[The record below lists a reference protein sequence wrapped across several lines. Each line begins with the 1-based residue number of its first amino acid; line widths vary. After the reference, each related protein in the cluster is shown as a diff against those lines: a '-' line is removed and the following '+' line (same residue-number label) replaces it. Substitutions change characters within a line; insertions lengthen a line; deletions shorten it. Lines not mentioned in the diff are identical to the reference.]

1 MSNKET
7 KNIKPRI
14 LYLDMAYTIKM
25 VRERSLEQ
33 ELTSRECGGYFDHVW
48 GVHPIADIPENRKPT
63 NDGFKVS
70 TVEFS
75 KNQTIIEGSS
85 SYYSFLRFFF
95 PLNFLV
101 SQIRFFIYL
110 VRLVKRERI
119 SIILCVDPYFLGLI
133 GKFLKMF
140 TKARLVIWVV
150 ANYDEIFEANGA
162 LGAPRILRR
171 RWIEKIVH
179 RSVFRSADLVAGG
192 NKNNLQFALNNGAS
206 LDKSTIFTNGKL
218 IHQQHLLERGLREKD
233 ALFLTSPAKY
243 HFIYVGRLLDV
254 KFPDDV
260 LLAFNLICKVVPECA
275 LIMAGEGP
283 MREDLKKMAL
293 EMQVESKVHF
303 VGSINQNRLVN
314 LLGGCFAVLS
324 PLTGRSLVEAA
335 LAGLPIVAYDRDWQL
350 DFVGKSGAGI
360 VVPFRDWQKMGDAA
374 IHLIKDPELA
384 KQMGNIARKTGLITV
399 DTKAIYAHEQK
410 EFIKILEAK

>member
-1 MSNKET
+1 
-7 KNIKPRI
+7 
-14 LYLDMAYTIKM
+14 
-25 VRERSLEQ
+25 
-33 ELTSRECGGYFDHVW
+33 
-48 GVHPIADIPENRKPT
+48 
-63 NDGFKVS
+63 
-70 TVEFS
+70 
-75 KNQTIIEGSS
+75 
-85 SYYSFLRFFF
+85 
-95 PLNFLV
+95 
-101 SQIRFFIYL
+101 
-110 VRLVKRERI
+110 
-119 SIILCVDPYFLGLI
+119 
-133 GKFLKMF
+133 MF

-233 ALFLTSPAKY
+233 ALFVTSPAKY

-260 LLAFNLICKVVPECA
+260 LLEFNLICKVVPECA

-283 MREDLKKMAL
+283 MREDLKKMTL
-293 EMQVESKVHF
+293 EMQIESKVHLM
-303 VGSINQNRLVN
+303 GNINQNKLAN
-314 LLGGCFAVLS
+314 LLAGCFAVLS

-350 DFVGKSGAGI
+350 DFVGNNGAGI
-360 VVPFRDWQKMGDAA
+360 VVPFRDWQKMGEAA
-374 IHLIKDPELA
+374 ISLIKDPQLSS
-384 KQMGNIARKTGLITV
+384 KMGISSRKTGLGFV
-399 DTKAIYAHEQK
+399 DTKEIYAHEQRS
-410 EFIKILEAK
+410 